1 MNSRAEDAYNVAK
14 HCGCRVSHLEKDIL
28 TSPYYAAHYAKDII
42 KAPWPIAEPVIAQN
56 GLCSTMYAELVL
68 GSKFESGEPA
78 IAQDASAARIYAETV
93 ISDRW
98 KPGEYAIAQ
107 DAMQSLLYASFLGER
122 WEPGEDAIAQSPSV
136 ALVYSITILKGR
148 FYQAELALYSSVQFK
163 EYVEQ
168 WFGEPVVTR
177 DQVDEYEWSCTA
189 ALGYLAPAR
198 WFSRKASIIDTML
211 DIPNETVL

>member
-1 MNSRAEDAYNVAK
+1 MNSRAEDAYNAAK
-14 HCGCRVSHLEKDIL
+14 HSGCRVLHLEYDIL
-28 TSPYYAAHYAKDII
+28 TSPYYATRYAYDII
-42 KAPWPIAEPVIAQN
+42 KAPWPVAEPVIAQN

-78 IAQDASAARIYAETV
+78 IAQDATAARIYAETV
-93 ISDRW
+93 TSDRW
-98 KPGEYAIAQ
+98 EPGERAIAQ

-122 WEPGEDAIAQSPSV
+122 WEHGEDAIAQSPSI

-148 FYQAELALYSSVQFK
+148 FYEAEPALYGSAQFK

-189 ALGYLAPAR
+189 AVGYLAPAR
-198 WFSRKASIIDTML
+198 WFSKKSI
-211 DIPNETVL
+211 NNRHHA